1 MTPES
6 SREKAEKEELFFE
19 VGSDEEFCYDRSFFE
34 DELCYRHVETIKLR
48 KAKCT
53 NDGDAFW
60 CMKEGETIEKGSD
73 TCGKLNCQ
81 HYKPRNGKNGICKE
95 YRLCR
100 VPHGPV
106 YELSEKGLV
115 EVKP

>member
-1 MTPES
+1 M
-6 SREKAEKEELFFE
+6 KIKEALFFE
-19 VGSDEEFCYDRSFFE
+19 VGDDEFCYDLDYFE
-34 DELCYRHVETIKLR
+34 DKLVFDGLESIQIQ

-53 NDGDAFW
+53 NDVDAFW

-73 TCGKLNCQ
+73 ACGKLNCS

-100 VPHGPV
+100 VPYGPIF
-106 YELSEKGLV
+106 ELSKSGIKEL
-115 EVKP
+115 